1 MNGFVV
7 SAVANNEGAFPIV
20 TAVQLV
26 EIMCDDV
33 HIIRLPSGEIQELGG
48 RGFHET
54 TADALRAAKT
64 QFVETAQNCLLA
76 AKTNRHG
83 TANNENRGDQ
93 MIRDTYRAVLVVVVA
108 YILAG
113 DLPSFM
119 HETKPGAMQLAYTQ
133 AVETRPPSVETR
145 MPVPVQSVA
154 QQPRSW
160 QTVQPTQANW
170 NSQWG
175 SINVKPNVEVSAPQI
190 QKHEK
195 PLRRVAQAFVEV
207 GDALIG
213 IVK

>member
-1 MNGFVV
+1 
-7 SAVANNEGAFPIV
+7 
-20 TAVQLV
+20 
-26 EIMCDDV
+26 
-33 HIIRLPSGEIQELGG
+33 
-48 RGFHET
+48 
-54 TADALRAAKT
+54 
-64 QFVETAQNCLLA
+64 
-76 AKTNRHG
+76 
-83 TANNENRGDQ
+83 
-93 MIRDTYRAVLVVVVA
+93 MIRDTYKAFLVVVVA

-119 HETKPGAMQLAYTQ
+119 HETKPGPMQIAYT
-133 AVETRPPSVETR
+133 PSVATG
-145 MPVPVQSVA
+145 MPVAVQPVA

-160 QTVQPTQANW
+160 QQLTPPQAKW

-213 IVK
+213 VVK